1 VRYALLIIKSD
12 SEPVADA
19 GPEFD
24 ALVRWWASLR
34 AAGKLITSTQ
44 LGPRGTAS
52 TVSWR
57 AQVPIVSDGP
67 FLESK
72 ETVGG
77 FAVLEVESKKEAIE
91 IASSWPSPARFRI
104 EVRPVQ
110 DD

>member
-1 VRYALLIIKSD
+1 
-12 SEPVADA
+12 
-19 GPEFD
+19 
-24 ALVRWWASLR
+24 
-34 AAGKLITSTQ
+34 
-44 LGPRGTAS
+44 
-52 TVSWR
+52 VSWR

-77 FAVLEVESKKEAIE
+77 FAVLEVESKNEAIA
-91 IASSWPSPARFRI
+91 IASSWPSQARFRI